1 MTELGGGFDIYAHLR
16 EQPGAEARC
25 PHCNGVAGVVPHPE
39 LVLVC
44 KLCGAPRIPSPDGSP
59 FDPSVLVALKKADA
73 ARKRRGMM
81 TGVGIVGS
89 VSLVFSLFVT
99 LLTFLIGTVG
109 WALLPLLL
117 FVAPSVALILFSRAK
132 RASSSKEVAAAVDAA
147 WVAAAPILMRSG
159 KIKSAADLTSVLGVE
174 PQRAQQIMTLLTV
187 ESDIGG
193 SGVRIGD
200 GPVVA
205 QVPVDPRFAALEAKL
220 QTERQAEAEAAA
232 VLPDASQKGRAN

>member
-1 MTELGGGFDIYAHLR
+1 MTELGGGFDIYSHLR
-16 EQPGAEARC
+16 EQPGAQMRC

-59 FDPSVLVALKKADA
+59 LDPSVFLALKKADA
-73 ARKRRGMM
+73 ARKRRGLM
-81 TGVGIVGS
+81 TGVGIVGG
-89 VSLVFSLFVT
+89 VSLVFSLFIT
-99 LLTFLIGTVG
+99 LLTLFAGLS
-109 WALLPLLL
+109 WALIPLLL
-117 FVAPSVALILFSRAK
+117 FVAPSIGLMLFSRAK
-132 RASSSKEVAAAVDAA
+132 RASSSKEVVASIDAA
-147 WVAAAPILMRSG
+147 WVAAGPALMRSG
-159 KIKSAADLTSVLGVE
+159 KIKSGADLTSALGVE
-174 PQRAQQIMTLLTV
+174 PQRAQQIMTLLSV

-200 GPVVA
+200 GPVVS

-232 VLPDASQKGRAN
+232 AVPDASQKGRVN